1 MTDMGGNMSL
11 RSARWFFNL
20 TVLTVLLAVSSSAWA
35 QSSIQVGEV
44 PYKIPQVKRVG
55 EGSKYYLNEAN
66 ELLIRVNIWG
76 RVQRPGQFYVPAETD
91 LISALSIA
99 GGPAQRARLSDV
111 SLVREAVESE
121 REVMAVNVR
130 KYLKTGDPRLIPDLK
145 PEDTIVV
152 HGSAWQL
159 VADVASVVGQLAIVA
174 NVYYLFFIAQ

>member
-11 RSARWFFNL
+11 RKARGFFKL
-20 TVLTVLLAVSSSAWA
+20 TILMLLLAVSASAWA

-44 PYKIPQVKRVG
+44 PYKIPQVKRIG

-76 RVQRPGQFYVPAETD
+76 RVQKPGQFYVPAETD
-91 LISALSIA
+91 LISALSMA

-111 SLVREAVESE
+111 TLVHETEGDA

-159 VADVASVVGQLAIVA
+159 VADVASVLGQLGIVA
-174 NVYYLFFIAQ
+174 NVYYFFFVAN